1 MIDLHTHST
10 VSDGSDSPARVA
22 ELAAAAGCTAFAL
35 TDHDRLDGVEEAR
48 ARGRELGVEVVT
60 GCELSCSITPF
71 GHGAG
76 PPFGHGAGP
85 PFGHRAGPPFGHGAG
100 TGGTI
105 HILAY
110 FVDGDGPLGEELVR
124 LQHTRDDRNL
134 RLADRLGEL
143 GLPVTLEEMEAEA
156 AGEGVG
162 RPHAAAVL
170 VAKGVVDSVQ
180 EAFERYLARGRPGYV
195 ERERLTAEEGVALV
209 RASGGVA
216 VLAHPRS
223 LTSDLAELEAAVGG
237 LAALGLSGLEAD
249 YGRYSAEERADLAAL
264 AHRHGL
270 VATGGSDYHGTY
282 KPDLSVGTGRGDLRV
297 PGQALD
303 ELAARRP

>member
-1 MIDLHTHST
+1 VIDLHTHST

-76 PPFGHGAGP
+76 
-85 PFGHRAGPPFGHGAG
+85 

-105 HILAY
+105 HMLAY

-180 EAFERYLARGRPGYV
+180 EAFDRYLARGRPGYV

-282 KPDLSVGTGRGDLRV
+282 KPDLSVGTGRGDLCV